1 MIERRACLGMRIPL
15 PQCLEYGELLG
26 ITPPAVVPVP
36 TKGIEGLDKK
46 KKKKTSTHQHFLGS
60 ILCQSPSPFH
70 FLSEVSTRG
79 SGEDLRT

>member
-46 KKKKTSTHQHFLGS
+46 KKKRHPHTSISLAASSARVHL
-60 ILCQSPSPFH
+60 
-70 FLSEVSTRG
+70 LSTFFQRSALEGV
-79 SGEDLRT
+79 ERT